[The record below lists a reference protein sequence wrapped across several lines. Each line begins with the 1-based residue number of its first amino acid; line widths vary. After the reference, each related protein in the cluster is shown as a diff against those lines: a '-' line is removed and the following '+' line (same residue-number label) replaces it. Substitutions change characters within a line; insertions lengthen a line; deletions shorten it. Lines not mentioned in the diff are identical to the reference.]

1 MRSAIGKWIGAVVI
15 AEVDPD
21 EFDGPGCDELLT
33 KLNQH
38 FMQEVAMITPD
49 WEADFGIRAR
59 GLPCPIEIL
68 ASADLVWRDLV
79 LPVEEEELP
88 F

>member
-1 MRSAIGKWIGAVVI
+1 MRSAISKWVGAVVI
-15 AEVDPD
+15 VEVDPE
-21 EFDGPGCDELLT
+21 EFDSPGSCELLA

-49 WEADFGIRAR
+49 WEADSGIRAR
-59 GLPCPIEIL
+59 GLPCPIDIL
-68 ASADLVWRDLV
+68 ISPDLVWRDLV
-79 LPVEEEELP
+79 LMPEEDLP